1 MKQIAILFVTDR
13 ASGPSD
19 DLLLLPQALLDCPKE
34 EDNDLSCF
42 TNPVEVSSFLNAAT
56 TLYLPSVQG

>member
-19 DLLLLPQALLDCPKE
+19 DLLLLPRALLDCPKE

-42 TNPVEVSSFLNAAT
+42 TNPVVSSFLNAAT
-56 TLYLPSVQG
+56 TLYLPSV